1 MKWKIYPLT
10 TFYMSIIKL
19 TKRQTIAFEYLMD
32 NITTEICYGGSAGG
46 GKSMLASLWLVAMCI
61 KYPGIRCLLGR
72 TTLSSLKQTSL
83 NTLFEVMKMSG
94 MESEKHYNYNG
105 QSNTITFNNKSEIIL
120 KDLEYKPSDPNFDSL
135 AGLEITCAV
144 IEEASQVTR
153 TAYNIVKS
161 RIRYKLNEYNLV
173 PKILMTTN
181 PSQGFI
187 KKEFYIPSV
196 EGTLPDNIKFVPAL
210 PMDNPHLPQS
220 YLDML
225 NTLPSEQRKRL
236 LLGDWNYNEE
246 IDALFSFDDVAQC
259 SYRNPPNPS
268 DKKYLCIDVAR
279 FGNDSTVISIWAGLA
294 IIEIK
299 RYNKIDTVTLA
310 NHIKELIAIHG
321 VHPSQVIADSDGV
334 GGPLVDMLKCTA
346 FVNNSRPL
354 HDQNFTNLK
363 SQCYVKLSDLVK
375 QGKISIN
382 VMDPTIVDDLTNQ
395 LLAVKLK
402 DVEKDGKVGVIGKD
416 QMKRMLGDKSPD
428 LADSIMLRMYYEIK
442 NLKSTGRYAI
452 AFV

>member
-1 MKWKIYPLT
+1 
-10 TFYMSIIKL
+10 MSIIKL

-32 NITTEICYGGSAGG
+32 NITTELCFGGSAGG

-94 MESEKHYNYNG
+94 MEAEIHYNYNG

-161 RIRYKLNEYNLV
+161 RIRFKLNEYGLV

-181 PSQGFI
+181 PSQGFL
-187 KKEFYIPSV
+187 KKEFYIPYT
-196 EGTLPDNIKFVPAL
+196 EGTLPENIQFIPSL
-210 PMDNPHLPQS
+210 PLDNPHLPQS
-220 YLDML
+220 YIDML

-246 IDALFSFDDVAQC
+246 LDNLFSFDEISNSC
-259 SYRNPPNPS
+259 YRQAPNPT
-268 DKKYLCIDVAR
+268 DKKYICIDVAR
-279 FGNDSTVISIWAGLA
+279 FGSDSTVISIWVGLT
-294 IIEIK
+294 IVEVIK
-299 RYNKIDTVTLA
+299 YNKIDTLTLSQ
-310 NHIKELIAIHG
+310 HIKELITKHGIH
-321 VHPSQVIADSDGV
+321 PQQVIADSDGV
-334 GGPLVDMLKCTA
+334 GGPLVDMIKCTP
-346 FVNNSRPL
+346 FVNNARPL

-363 SQCYVKLSDLVK
+363 SQCYVKLSDLIK

-382 VMDPTIVDDLTNQ
+382 IMDPVMVDDLTNQ

-402 DVEKDGKVGVIGKD
+402 DVEKDGKVGIIGKD
-416 QMKRMLGDKSPD
+416 QMKRMLGDRSPD

-452 AFV
+452 AIV

>member
-1 MKWKIYPLT
+1 
-10 TFYMSIIKL
+10 MSIIKL
-19 TKRQTIAFEYLMD
+19 TKRQTVAFEYLMD
-32 NITTEICYGGSAGG
+32 KTTTEVCFGGSAGG
-46 GKSMLASLWLVAMCI
+46 GKSMLASLWLIAMCI

-94 MESEKHYNYNG
+94 MESEKHYVYNG

-161 RIRYKLNEYNLV
+161 RIRFKLNEHNLIG
-173 PKILMTTN
+173 KILMTTN
-181 PSQGFI
+181 PSQNFI
-187 KKEFYIPSV
+187 KKEFYIPSI
-196 EGTLPDNIKFVPAL
+196 EERLPDNIKFVPSL
-210 PMDNPHLPQS
+210 PLDNPHLPQS

-236 LLGDWNYNEE
+236 LMGDWNYNEE
-246 IDALFSFDDVAQC
+246 LDSLFDFDTISQAC
-259 SYRNPPNPS
+259 YRNPPNPS
-268 DKKYLCIDVAR
+268 EKKYICIDVAR
-279 FGNDSTVISIWAGLA
+279 FGGDSTVISIWVGLTIVE
-294 IIEIK
+294 IIK
-299 RYNKIDTVTLA
+299 YNKVDTLTLS
-310 NHIKELIAIHG
+310 NHIKDLITKHGIH
-321 VHPSQVIADSDGV
+321 PQQVIADSDGV
-334 GGPLVDMLKCTA
+334 GGPLVDMLRCSS

-354 HDQNFTNLK
+354 HEQNFTNLK
-363 SQCYVKLSDLVK
+363 SQCYVKLSDLIK
-375 QGKISIN
+375 NGKVSIN
-382 VMDPTIVDDLTNQ
+382 IMDPVMVDELTNQ

-416 QMKRMLGDKSPD
+416 QMKRILGDRSPD
-428 LADSIMLRMYYEIK
+428 IADSIMLRMYYEVK
-442 NLKSTGRYAI
+442 NLKSTGRYAS
-452 AFV
+452 VWSLG

>member
-1 MKWKIYPLT
+1 
-10 TFYMSIIKL
+10 MSTIKL

-32 NITTEICYGGSAGG
+32 NVTTELCFGGSAGG
-46 GKSMLASLWLVAMCI
+46 GKSMLASLWLVAVCI
-61 KYPGIRCLLGR
+61 KYPGVRCLLGR

-135 AGLEITCAV
+135 AGLEISCAV

-161 RIRYKLNEYNLV
+161 RIRYKLNEYSLV

-187 KKEFYIPSV
+187 KKEFYIPYT
-196 EGTLPDNIKFVPAL
+196 EGTLPDNIKFIPSL
-210 PMDNPHLPQS
+210 PLDNPHLPQS
-220 YLDML
+220 YIDML

-246 IDALFSFDDVAQC
+246 LGQLFAFDDISNSCYKLA
-259 SYRNPPNPS
+259 PNPN
-268 DKKYLCIDVAR
+268 DKKYICIDVAR
-279 FGNDSTVISIWAGLA
+279 FGSDSTVISIWVGLT
-294 IIEIK
+294 IVEVIK
-299 RYNKIDTVTLA
+299 YNKVDTLTLSQ
-310 NHIKELIAIHG
+310 HIKELISKHGIH
-321 VHPSQVIADSDGV
+321 PQQVIADSDGV
-334 GGPLVDMLKCTA
+334 GGPLVDMIKCTP
-346 FVNNSRPL
+346 FVNNARPL

-363 SQCYVKLSDLVK
+363 SQCYVKLSDLIK

-382 VMDPTIVDDLTNQ
+382 IMDPVMVDDLTNQ

-416 QMKRMLGDKSPD
+416 QMKRMLGDRSPD

>member
-1 MKWKIYPLT
+1 
-10 TFYMSIIKL
+10 
-19 TKRQTIAFEYLMD
+19 
-32 NITTEICYGGSAGG
+32 
-46 GKSMLASLWLVAMCI
+46 
-61 KYPGIRCLLGR
+61 
-72 TTLSSLKQTSL
+72 
-83 NTLFEVMKMSG
+83 MKMSG
-94 MESEKHYNYNG
+94 MEAEIHYNYNG

-135 AGLEITCAV
+135 AGLEISCAV

-161 RIRYKLNEYNLV
+161 RIRFKLNEYGLV

-187 KKEFYIPSV
+187 KKEFYIPYT
-196 EGTLPDNIKFVPAL
+196 EGTLPNNIKFIPSL
-210 PMDNPHLPQS
+210 PLDNPHLPQS
-220 YLDML
+220 YIDML

-246 IDALFSFDDVAQC
+246 LDSLFTFDEISNAC
-259 SYRNPPNPS
+259 YRTAPNPN
-268 DKKYLCIDVAR
+268 DKKYICIDVAR
-279 FGNDSTVISIWAGLA
+279 FGSDSTVISIWAGLT
-294 IIEIK
+294 IVEVIK
-299 RYNKIDTVTLA
+299 YNKIDTLTLSQ
-310 NHIKELIAIHG
+310 HIKELISKHGIH
-321 VHPSQVIADSDGV
+321 PQQVIADSDGV
-334 GGPLVDMLKCTA
+334 GGPLVDMIKCTP
-346 FVNNSRPL
+346 FVNNARPL

-363 SQCYVKLSDLVK
+363 SQCYVRLSDLIK

-382 VMDPTIVDDLTNQ
+382 IMDPVMVDDLTNQ

-416 QMKRMLGDKSPD
+416 QMKRMLGDRSPD

-452 AFV
+452 AIV